1 MCDSWKFFFMKGH
14 FVLHFFPTLGSSVL
28 YHFAMSEYIVNLTI
42 AGAVMSLHR
51 MAGHGIP
58 QG

>member
-1 MCDSWKFFFMKGH
+1 MEGH